1 MDLST
6 RARVKTCLAVCL
18 AELEQQILLITNGPF
33 LGLVTKS
40 KCSPTIIIQDLSLV
54 SSYQALDKDD
64 ASPIACAKR

>member
-6 RARVKTCLAVCL
+6 RARVKSCLAVCL
-18 AELEQQILLITNGPF
+18 NELEHENLLITNGQF

-40 KCSPTIIIQDLSLV
+40 KQSPTIIIQDLSLV